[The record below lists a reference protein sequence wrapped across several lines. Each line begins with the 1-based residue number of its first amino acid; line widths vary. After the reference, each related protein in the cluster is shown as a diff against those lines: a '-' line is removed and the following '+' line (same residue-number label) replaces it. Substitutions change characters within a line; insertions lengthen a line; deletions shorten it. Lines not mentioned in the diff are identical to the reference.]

1 MNMGRKQ
8 PLKEKKHNPLSLQ
21 KIERIVQTEQKF
33 STLRAEVKTK

>member
-33 STLRAEVKTK
+33 HRPITEVKT